1 MTLYIT
7 YIASLLSV
15 KLSCE
20 IYNDGTEVLL
30 LVSALLVLL
39 CNFVVVVDVVAS
51 KIILQFTIYKATSRL
66 YMNICMDFELCI
78 LPCLTKS

>member
-39 CNFVVVVDVVAS
+39 CNFVVVDVVAS

-78 LPCLTKS
+78 LPYLTKS